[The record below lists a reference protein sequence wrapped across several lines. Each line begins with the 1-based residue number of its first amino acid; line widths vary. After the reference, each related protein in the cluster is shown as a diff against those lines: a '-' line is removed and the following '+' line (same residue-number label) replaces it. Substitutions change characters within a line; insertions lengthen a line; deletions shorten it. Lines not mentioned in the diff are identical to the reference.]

1 MMTERWEFLYI
12 RRQHIEVYSEAWQL
26 YTAYEAE
33 VASKHAGSADAT
45 PGSGQGRG
53 GEVDTGAGQK
63 NKKRKSA
70 GASSITQPKPST
82 GEQEPKKKKVEK
94 SELDKKLAL
103 AMKTAGDYQVMK
115 SSATELLQAIDS
127 TAAWDWARNEGNRG
141 VLKSTVEALTAG
153 VTEELRVVLIHT
165 AAELKRDMG
174 ADSLLVLATTFCD
187 TMIPLI
193 KEVRDCK
200 ATLMRRLVA

>member
-1 MMTERWEFLYI
+1 MARKWLSFNMMTKRWEFLYI

-26 YTAYEAE
+26 YTAYEAQ
-33 VASKHAGSADAT
+33 VASKDAGSADGT
-45 PGSGQGRG
+45 PGSGQGSG
-53 GEVDTGAGQK
+53 GEAAIGAGQK
-63 NKKRKSA
+63 NKKRKGAGAEEVSA
-70 GASSITQPKPST
+70 GDG

-141 VLKSTVEALTAG
+141 VE
-153 VTEELRVVLIHT
+153 
-165 AAELKRDMG
+165 
-174 ADSLLVLATTFCD
+174 SLS
-187 TMIPLI
+187 PRW
-193 KEVRDCK
+193 KH
-200 ATLMRRLVA
+200 